1 MISYN
6 DKGFSEAGGAISCIC
21 IACKSIFYRKTTEIY
36 DKMGVRSSRLTEKY
50 ISKRIEKEEF
60 DKLVVDNERD
70 AKILKI
76 YICNDCIFKYK
87 LFS

>member
-1 MISYN
+1 
-6 DKGFSEAGGAISCIC
+6 
-21 IACKSIFYRKTTEIY
+21 
-36 DKMGVRSSRLTEKY
+36 MGVRSSRLTEKY

-87 LFS
+87 LFG